1 MSAFG
6 LKVLLRVLLPYT
18 FGLLFSYIG
27 FRNIFRANRKTFG
40 DFFNM
45 WLDSC
50 YRGNNSLG
58 FYCRC
63 KYVLVIYKDIFI
75 MDLKRKILLI
85 ICLIVIVAIVIV
97 WNKPSISQ
105 YEDSF
110 GFSLENTKVK
120 VIDFYHHDDFRDSL
134 TLYRVVVSGETDG
147 SVFDLNKMS
156 DGLSLLAE
164 SMLKMAVDSTSENDD
179 FTDLAPIDK
188 DNCKSTV
195 LRSVNGSDA
204 NLCVINNGIKDQF
217 IVIWVG

>member
-1 MSAFG
+1 
-6 LKVLLRVLLPYT
+6 
-18 FGLLFSYIG
+18 
-27 FRNIFRANRKTFG
+27 
-40 DFFNM
+40 
-45 WLDSC
+45 
-50 YRGNNSLG
+50 
-58 FYCRC
+58 
-63 KYVLVIYKDIFI
+63 

-179 FTDLAPIDK
+179 FTDFAPIDK

-204 NLCVINNGIKDQF
+204 NLCVFNNGIKDQF